1 MILVTG
7 AAGFIGHHLV
17 KTLRDAGQPV
27 LALVEPGQRVEHPPG
42 PDLTVVQVDIR
53 DRAAVLALP
62 PVQGTIHLAA
72 IARLQYNKGDEEYDA
87 VNVQGTQHLVDHATA
102 CQARRFV
109 FVSTIEAVGPA
120 DGQRPLVETDPPA
133 PTNVYGRSKLQAE
146 QLVIAAS
153 DRGQVPGTV
162 LRLPMVYG
170 PGNTLIFSRL
180 FKLAATGFYPRI
192 GQADA
197 WMEFCNV
204 HNAIHAMR
212 LALEKP
218 EAVGQVFFINDGR
231 SYKISEVLTAAAK
244 AAGRKKLRFLVL
256 PERLALLGGRGV
268 ELAAK
273 LYPHPPLI
281 TPLTKKPVFSRGTVA
296 WTTKSV
302 NWCSSEKAQRLLGY
316 RQQVPLEQGVA
327 EAVAW
332 YREQGLLKG

>member
-1 MILVTG
+1 MVLVTG

-17 KTLRDAGQPV
+17 KTLREAGQPV
-27 LALVEPGQRVEHPPG
+27 LALIEPGQRVEHPSG
-42 PDLTVVQVDIR
+42 PDLVVVEVDIR

-62 PVQGTIHLAA
+62 PVEATIHLAA
-72 IARLQYNKGDEEYDA
+72 IARLQYNKGDEEYEA
-87 VNVQGTQHLVDHATA
+87 VNVEGTRSLVDHATA
-102 CQARRFV
+102 CEARRFV

-120 DGQRPLVETDPPA
+120 DGQRPLVEADPPA
-133 PTNVYGRSKLQAE
+133 PTNVYGRSKLKAE

-153 DRGQVPGTV
+153 QAGAVPGTV

-180 FKLAATGFYPRI
+180 FKLAATGWYPRI
-192 GQADA
+192 GSADV

-204 HNAIHAMR
+204 RNAIHAMR
-212 LALEKP
+212 LAMERP
-218 EAVGQVFFINDGR
+218 QAVGEVFFINDGH
-231 SYKISEVLTAAAK
+231 SYRISEVLTAAAK
-244 AAGRKKLRFLVL
+244 AAGRPRLRFVAI

-281 TPLTKKPVFSRGTVA
+281 TPLTKKAVFSRGTVA

-316 RQQVPLEQGVA
+316 RQQVPLEVGVA

-332 YREQGLLKG
+332 YRAQGLLKG

>member
-17 KTLRDAGQPV
+17 KTLRDAGQSV
-27 LALVEPGQRVEHPPG
+27 LALVEPGQRLEHSPG
-42 PDLTVVQVDIR
+42 PGLSVVEVDVG

-62 PVQGTIHLAA
+62 PVEGTIHLAA
-72 IARLQYNKGDEEYDA
+72 IARLQYNKGDDEYER
-87 VNVQGTQHLVDHATA
+87 VNVQGTQNLLDHAAA
-102 CQARRFV
+102 CKARRFV

-120 DGQRPLVETDPPA
+120 GGERPLVESDPPA
-133 PTNVYGRSKLQAE
+133 PTNVYGRTKLEAE
-146 QLVIAAS
+146 GRVIAAS
-153 DRGQVPGTV
+153 RAGAVPGTV

-180 FKLAATGFYPRI
+180 FKLAATGWYPRI
-192 GQADA
+192 GSRDV

-212 LALEKP
+212 LALERP
-218 EAVGQVFFINDGR
+218 EAVGEVFFINDGH

-244 AAGRKKLRFLVL
+244 AAGRERLRFVVI

-316 RQQVPLEQGVA
+316 RQQVPLEVGVA

-332 YREQGLLKG
+332 YRAQGLLKG